1 MNPEDKNSIQK
12 KPPKNYKNILG
23 IIIIIL
29 LCILAGSLIINQ
41 YILVTTLKEEV
52 KNSKAEMHPSKEENE
67 PEIEVEIY
75 KQNEKINS
83 ELIDVLLK
91 GEEYTSL
98 KGEFV
103 KEKKVEAK
111 DISNQRAYFIVERN
125 EYETNEKDAISLE
138 EYANKVKEYLGE
150 EYSFN
155 PQTIPFDK
163 ICSKYQY
170 NPSTNTF
177 LKQDNI
183 TCEKKEEYTA
193 IYKPIKEIKRKNS
206 LEIDIRVLFYNL
218 NTKELFADYQET
230 KSLGTFDEKNIPYNS
245 GTMYRFTFKEKDG
258 VYTYISSEPLS

>member
-29 LCILAGSLIINQ
+29 LGILAGSLIINQ

-52 KNSKAEMHPSKEENE
+52 KNSKAEMHPSKEANE

-83 ELIDVLLK
+83 ELIDTLLR

-98 KGEFV
+98 RGEFV
-103 KEKKVEAK
+103 KEKKVEAN
-111 DISNQRAYFIVERN
+111 DISNQRAYFIVEQN

-155 PQTIPFDK
+155 PQTISFDK
-163 ICSKYQY
+163 ICSKYRY

-177 LKQDNI
+177 LKQE
-183 TCEKKEEYTA
+183 TSCKKEGEYTA

-206 LEIDIRVLFYNL
+206 LEIDIRVLFYNAK
-218 NTKELFADYQET
+218 TKEIFADYQET
-230 KSLGTFDEKNIPYNS
+230 KSLGIFDEKNIPYNN
-245 GTMYRFTFKEKDG
+245 GTMYRFSFKEQDG
-258 VYTYISSEPLS
+258 KYIFISSEPLS